1 VTLSLA
7 SHVTSTETN
16 TGMVLLDERSGRYW
30 QLNDTGALVLRC
42 LLAGGTVAS
51 AASALRERFS
61 GTPEVATA
69 DVEKLVDALRA
80 AKMVAS

>member
-1 VTLSLA
+1 MTFSLA
-7 SHVTSTETN
+7 SHVTSTETD
-16 TGMVLLDERSGRYW
+16 TGMVLLDGRTGRYW

-51 AASALRERFS
+51 AASALRTRFS
-61 GTPEVATA
+61 GAPEAATA

>member
-1 VTLSLA
+1 MTFSLA
-7 SHVTSTETN
+7 SHVTSTETD
-16 TGMVLLDERSGRYW
+16 TGMVLLDERTGRYW

-51 AASALRERFS
+51 AASTLHERFS
-61 GTPEVATA
+61 GAPEAATA